1 MADEKDPEGLEP
13 SKNPDDETTTPH
25 QHDDDSATPDS
36 ANDHEVDPE
45 TRMLEQIAAL
55 KDDKDDAAPDDKPDD
70 EPSTNDDQPTEV
82 LGEGEPNPGTEPVSA
97 TQHEADQDELYG
109 AKTEHTAVLNP
120 VSAEA
125 DAGDDTPWRP
135 TAERQKKRRWPWVVA
150 VVILLLGGGYVGLA
164 FATQDSLPATLTV
177 EGVDVSGLSAEE
189 AVPVLE
195 EEFAAR
201 AEREITVTVDGEAEA
216 TIIPAD
222 AGYSYDVDATLE
234 ELTDLTF
241 NPVAL
246 WSRLFGEAHVSAETS
261 VDEATSSETIAGLTE
276 QLTFEPTE
284 GSLVFEDAELNY
296 TEPVNGFTVDQE
308 ALAEELEAQWLSDTS
323 QLAAPGEVEDPAVS
337 SEEWDQFIA
346 ETAEP
351 LIEAPYTVTA
361 DDATAQL
368 SPAQLAGAAEV
379 RIEAA
384 GEEAS
389 ATDQESATDDESAT
403 EEAGEDRPVLS
414 LDGEALADAL
424 AENNPE
430 FESTNKDAT
439 VQLTGSAGS
448 GEPEVV
454 PGSTGR
460 GVDGEQIADEIL
472 ADLSGEQSRTV
483 SVELHE
489 VEPDITT
496 EDAEAWDVNH
506 VVAEFATPYPAN
518 DGPRTANLRVG
529 AERVNG
535 TVVMPGEEFNLDA
548 ILAPITTANGY
559 HSSGVVESGVTTT
572 AVGGGLSQIATMA
585 YNAGFLGGMEIVEH
599 KPHSRWFDRYP
610 QGRESTYWEG
620 QINVRWK
627 NDTDAPVIVEMW
639 LADSKVHTRLWG
651 SDYYDVETS
660 TSEPYNHTASPTIRS
675 SGEDCVPERGGR
687 QGFTVDVHRTK
698 TPPSGEAIRESWTW
712 AYSGWPTVICE

>member
-13 SKNPDDETTTPH
+13 SKNRDDETTTPH

-45 TRMLEQIAAL
+45 TRMLEQIAGL

-189 AVPVLE
+189 AAPVLE

-201 AEREITVTVDGEAEA
+201 AEREITVAVDDEAEA

-284 GSLVFEDAELNY
+284 GSLVFEEAELNY

-308 ALAEELEAQWLSDTS
+308 ALAEELEAQWLSDTR
-323 QLAAPGEVEDPAVS
+323 QLDAPGEVEDPAVS

-368 SPAQLAGAAEV
+368 SPAQLAEAAEV
-379 RIEAA
+379 RIEAVA
-384 GEEAS
+384 EEAS

-403 EEAGEDRPVLS
+403 EESGEDRPVLN
-414 LDGEALADAL
+414 LDGDALADAL
-424 AENNPE
+424 AENNSE
-430 FESTNKDAT
+430 FESTNQDAT
-439 VQLTGSAGS
+439 VRLTGAAGS
-448 GEPEVV
+448 GEPEGG

-460 GVDGEQIADEIL
+460 GE
-472 ADLSGEQSRTV
+472 
-483 SVELHE
+483 
-489 VEPDITT
+489 
-496 EDAEAWDVNH
+496 
-506 VVAEFATPYPAN
+506 
-518 DGPRTANLRVG
+518 
-529 AERVNG
+529 
-535 TVVMPGEEFNLDA
+535 
-548 ILAPITTANGY
+548 
-559 HSSGVVESGVTTT
+559 
-572 AVGGGLSQIATMA
+572 
-585 YNAGFLGGMEIVEH
+585 
-599 KPHSRWFDRYP
+599 
-610 QGRESTYWEG
+610 
-620 QINVRWK
+620 
-627 NDTDAPVIVEMW
+627 
-639 LADSKVHTRLWG
+639 
-651 SDYYDVETS
+651 
-660 TSEPYNHTASPTIRS
+660 
-675 SGEDCVPERGGR
+675 
-687 QGFTVDVHRTK
+687 
-698 TPPSGEAIRESWTW
+698 
-712 AYSGWPTVICE
+712 